1 MSRDIERKE
10 GKQPIFLPRLS
21 RAESEEAL
29 GLIQGQMSRVGVR
42 SVYALIAL
50 TADLNPSTLYRW
62 FADADLGR
70 VVELPIKAVR
80 EVADALAAK
89 GDSSGPILQL
99 NALLEVAERREARN
113 AELIAEFRA
122 HRVPYGRALAAIR
135 AAGHRLVPI
144 EERPRE

>member
-1 MSRDIERKE
+1 MSRDIE
-10 GKQPIFLPRLS
+10 GKKPGFLPRLS

-29 GLIQGQMSRVGVR
+29 GLIQAQMSRVGVR

-89 GDSSGPILQL
+89 GDSSGPLLEL
-99 NALLEVAERREARN
+99 NAILDVADRREARN
-113 AELIAEFRA
+113 AELVAEFRA

-144 EERPRE
+144 EEITRE